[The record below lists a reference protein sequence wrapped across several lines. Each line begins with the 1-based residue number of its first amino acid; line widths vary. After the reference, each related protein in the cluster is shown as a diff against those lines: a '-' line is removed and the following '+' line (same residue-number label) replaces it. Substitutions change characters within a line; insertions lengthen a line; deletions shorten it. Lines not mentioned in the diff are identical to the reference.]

1 VSRAAPASVLP
12 VEGAQPDLAQ
22 LLHDGPV
29 QELAVAR
36 LRLDIAR
43 RRDPADPALAGDLE
57 ALDQA
62 LASGAEA
69 LRGIVA
75 RLRAV

>member
-1 VSRAAPASVLP
+1 VSRAARGSVLL
-12 VEGAQPDLAQ
+12 VEGAQPDIARQ
-22 LLHDGPV
+22 LHDGPV

-36 LRLDIAR
+36 LHLDLAR
-43 RRDPADPALAGDLE
+43 RRDPDDPALAADLE

-62 LASGAEA
+62 LASGADA

>member
-1 VSRAAPASVLP
+1 VSVPAGGSVLH
-12 VEGAQPDLAQ
+12 VEGAQPDIAQ
-22 LLHDGPV
+22 ELHVGPV
-29 QELAVAR
+29 QDLAVAR
-36 LRLDIAR
+36 LHLDLARRQAADGTELASRLD
-43 RRDPADPALAGDLE
+43 

-62 LASGAEA
+62 LASGADA